1 MSVTP
6 MTGPRSLFRSATG
19 FIVLA
24 VLLGTKAP
32 SADTASDLLPPA
44 NRLSPLPVAAVKIH
58 DTFWAPRQ
66 EVNRTRTLD
75 HVLQQIEGTG
85 GLRNFDIAAGK
96 VTGKFGGP
104 FWADSDLYKWI
115 EGASWTL
122 ATHPDPALDAK
133 LDGIIARIAAA
144 QQPDGYLDTFVQINV
159 PDLRFKNF
167 AFFHEDFSSGHL
179 FEAAV
184 AHYQAT
190 GKKTLLTVA
199 TRLADLFD
207 REFGP
212 GKKDYIPGHEGIELA
227 LVKLSRATGEKRYLD
242 LAEAM
247 IDRRGQKPSI
257 FERQFRELDPNR
269 TVDFLGKPLRIG
281 EWDERFYLKDPK
293 KFDTRYA
300 QDHLP
305 VREQKEA
312 VGHAV
317 RAMFLYCGMA
327 DLVYEKSDARLWDSS
342 KALATSATLHRDVR
356 HRRHRT
362 VGTQRRVYRGLRS
375 AERDRLPGDLCL
387 GGDGP
392 LEPPAVQ
399 SDRRREIHRRDGAV
413 ACTTPSPLV
422 SRSAAI
428 SSATSRRSP
437 AAATSSARRGSVCR
451 AVRRRSRA
459 SCRRSVRY
467 IYSRSADGLWVNLFI
482 ASDATAPLDTGQV
495 TVRQSTNYPWDG
507 DVKIA
512 VEPDAP
518 REFTLHVRLPGWAST
533 PVVQV
538 NGAAVTPEI
547 SRGYAVIRR
556 QWKKGDTVQVS
567 LPMEVQRLAGHPKV
581 LPTQGKVAVRRGPLI
596 YSFEQADNRVALDT
610 VVLPQNATFK
620 TQFDPDLAGGVVKL
634 TTEGLTHK
642 SADWTGRLY
651 QPLDVSPATPV
662 TLTAVPY
669 AVWGNRG
676 LGTDDRVDRFVD
688 ARLRAAALRASSP
701 HVNWIP
707 SRPFA

>member
-1 MSVTP
+1 MRVTR
-6 MTGPRSLFRSATG
+6 MTTSRSLLVSGIG
-19 FIVLA
+19 FVVLG
-24 VLLGTKAP
+24 VLLGTRAP
-32 SADTASDLLPPA
+32 SADTASDLLPPS

-58 DTFWAPRQ
+58 DSFWAPRQ

-75 HVLQQIEGTG
+75 HVLKEIEGTG

-96 VTGKFGGP
+96 ATGKFGGP
-104 FWADSDLYKWI
+104 FWADSDVYKWI

-144 QQPDGYLDTFVQINV
+144 QQPDGYLDTFVQLNV

-212 GKKDYIPGHEGIELA
+212 GRKDYISGHEGIELA

-242 LAEAM
+242 LAKAM

-281 EWDERFYLKDPK
+281 EWYERFYLKDPK

-327 DLVYEKSDARLWDSS
+327 DLVYETSDAGLWEAS
-342 KALATSATLHRDVR
+342 KALHDSVTLHRMYVTGGIGPSEHNEGFTEDYDLPNESAYQETCASAAMVLWNHRLFNLTGDAKYTDVMEQSLYNAVAAGVSL
-356 HRRHRT
+356 T
-362 VGTQRRVYRGLRS
+362 
-375 AERDRLPGDLCL
+375 GDLFCYVTPL
-387 GGDGP
+387 ASRGDFK
-392 LEPPAVQ
+392 
-399 SDRRREIHRRDGAV
+399 
-413 ACTTPSPLV
+413 
-422 SRSAAI
+422 
-428 SSATSRRSP
+428 RSP
-437 AAATSSARRGSVCR
+437 WFGVPCCPTTITRFLPSLGQ
-451 AVRRRSRA
+451 
-459 SCRRSVRY
+459 Y
-467 IYSRSADGLWVNLFI
+467 IYSRSADGVWVNLFI
-482 ASDATAPLDTGQV
+482 ASDATTPLDSGQV
-495 TVRQSTNYPWDG
+495 TVRQTTNYPWDG
-507 DVKIA
+507 DVTIA

-518 REFTLHVRLPGWAST
+518 REFTLHVRLPGWASNPT
-533 PVVQV
+533 IRV
-538 NGAAVTPEI
+538 NGAA
-547 SRGYAVIRR
+547 
-556 QWKKGDTVQVS
+556 GDA
-567 LPMEVQRLAGHPKV
+567 R
-581 LPTQGKVAVRRGPLI
+581 
-596 YSFEQADNRVALDT
+596 
-610 VVLPQNATFK
+610 
-620 TQFDPDLAGGVVKL
+620 
-634 TTEGLTHK
+634 
-642 SADWTGRLY
+642 
-651 QPLDVSPATPV
+651 DV
-662 TLTAVPY
+662 
-669 AVWGNRG
+669 
-676 LGTDDRVDRFVD
+676 
-688 ARLRAAALRASSP
+688 ARLRGDPAAVEEGGHGAGVAADGGAAAGRASEGAPLARQDRVAPWSTGLLVRTGRQRRGARHGRP
-701 HVNWIP
+701 AAQRHIQDAIRSQ
-707 SRPFA
+707 SRRRCREGDDRGADP

>member
-1 MSVTP
+1 

-32 SADTASDLLPPA
+32 SADNASDLLPPA

-85 GLRNFDIAAGK
+85 GLHNFDIAAGK

-212 GKKDYIPGHEGIELA
+212 GKKDYISGHEGIELA
-227 LVKLSRATGEKRYLD
+227 LVKLSRATGETRYLD

-281 EWDERFYLKDPK
+281 EWYERFYLKDPK

-327 DLVYEKSDARLWDSS
+327 DLVYEKSDVRLWDAS
-342 KALATSATLHRDVR
+342 KALHDSVTLHRMYVTGGIGPSEHNEGFTDDYDLPNETAYQETCASAAMVLWNHRLFNLTGDAKYTDVMEQSLYNA
-356 HRRHRT
+356 
-362 VGTQRRVYRGLRS
+362 VAAGVSLS
-375 AERDRLPGDLCL
+375 GDLFCYVTPL
-387 GGDGP
+387 ASRGDFK
-392 LEPPAVQ
+392 
-399 SDRRREIHRRDGAV
+399 
-413 ACTTPSPLV
+413 
-422 SRSAAI
+422 
-428 SSATSRRSP
+428 RSP
-437 AAATSSARRGSVCR
+437 WFGVPCCPTTIARFLPSLGQ
-451 AVRRRSRA
+451 
-459 SCRRSVRY
+459 Y
-467 IYSRSADGLWVNLFI
+467 IYSRSADGLWINLFI
-482 ASDATAPLDTGQV
+482 ASDATTPLDTGQV

-518 REFTLHVRLPGWAST
+518 REFTLHVRLPGWTSA

-547 SRGYAVIRR
+547 SRGYAAIRR

-596 YSFEQADNRVALDT
+596 YSFEQADNRAALDT

-620 TQFDPDLAGGVVKL
+620 AQFDPNLAGGVVKL

-676 LGTDDRVDRFVD
+676 LGQMIVWID
-688 ARLRAAALRASSP
+688 SSM
-701 HVNWIP
+701 
-707 SRPFA
+707 

>member
-1 MSVTP
+1 
-6 MTGPRSLFRSATG
+6 MTGPRSLFRSGIG

-24 VLLGTKAP
+24 VLLSAKAP
-32 SADTASDLLPPA
+32 SADNAGDLLPPA

-58 DTFWAPRQ
+58 DSFWAPRQ

-75 HVLQQIEGTG
+75 HVLAQIEGTG

-96 VTGKFGGP
+96 ATGKFGGP
-104 FWADSDLYKWI
+104 FWADSDVYKWI

-179 FEAAV
+179 FEAAA

-190 GKKTLLTVA
+190 GKKTLLGVA

-212 GKKDYIPGHEGIELA
+212 GKKDYISGHEGIELA

-242 LAEAM
+242 LAKAM

-281 EWDERFYLKDPK
+281 EWYERFYLKDPK

-327 DLVYEKSDARLWDSS
+327 DLVNETSDAALWDAS
-342 KALATSATLHRDVR
+342 KALHDSVTLHRMYVTGGIGPSEHNEGFTEDYDLPNETAYQETCASAAMVLWNHRLFNLTGDAKYTDVMEQSLYNA
-356 HRRHRT
+356 
-362 VGTQRRVYRGLRS
+362 VAAGVSLS
-375 AERDRLPGDLCL
+375 GDLFCYVTPL
-387 GGDGP
+387 ASRGDFK
-392 LEPPAVQ
+392 
-399 SDRRREIHRRDGAV
+399 
-413 ACTTPSPLV
+413 
-422 SRSAAI
+422 
-428 SSATSRRSP
+428 RSP
-437 AAATSSARRGSVCR
+437 WFGVPCCPTTIARFLPSLGQ
-451 AVRRRSRA
+451 
-459 SCRRSVRY
+459 Y
-467 IYSRSADGLWVNLFI
+467 IYSRSADGLWVNLFV
-482 ASDATAPLDTGQV
+482 ASDATTPLGAGKV
-495 TVRQSTNYPWDG
+495 TVRQTTKYPWDG
-507 DVKIA
+507 DVTIA

-518 REFTLHVRLPGWAST
+518 REFTLHVRLPAWASNPT
-533 PVVQV
+533 IRVNAAPVS
-538 NGAAVTPEI
+538 PEV
-547 SRGYAVIRR
+547 SRGYAAIRR
-556 QWKKGDTVQVS
+556 QWKKGDTVQLS
-567 LPMEVQRLAGHPKV
+567 LPMEVQRLAAHPKV
-581 LPTQGKVAVRRGPLI
+581 IHSQGKIALRRGPMI
-596 YSFEQADNRVALDT
+596 YAFEQADNAAAVDSVAL
-610 VVLPQNATFK
+610 PRSATFK
-620 TQFDPDLAGGVVKL
+620 TQFDPGFAGGVVKV

-642 SADWTGRLY
+642 AADWNGRLY
-651 QPLDVSPATPV
+651 QTLDGSPATPV
-662 TLTAVPY
+662 PLTAVPY
-669 AVWGNRG
+669 AIWGNRG
-676 LGTDDRVDRFVD
+676 LGQMVVWID
-688 ARLRAAALRASSP
+688 SSM
-701 HVNWIP
+701 
-707 SRPFA
+707 

>member
-1 MSVTP
+1 MSVPP

-122 ATHPDPALDAK
+122 ATHPDPALDTK

-199 TRLADLFD
+199 TKLADLFD

-212 GKKDYIPGHEGIELA
+212 GKKDYISGHEGIELA
-227 LVKLSRATGEKRYLD
+227 LVKLSRATGEKRYLE

-281 EWDERFYLKDPK
+281 EWYERFYLKDPK

-327 DLVYEKSDARLWDSS
+327 DLVYEKSDARLWDAS
-342 KALATSATLHRDVR
+342 KALHDSVTLHRMYVTGGIGPSEHNEGFTEDYDLPNETAYQETCASAAMVLWNHRLFNLTGDAKYTDVMEQSLYNA
-356 HRRHRT
+356 
-362 VGTQRRVYRGLRS
+362 VAAGVSLS
-375 AERDRLPGDLCL
+375 GDLFCYVTPLASRGDFKRAPWFGVPCCPTTIARFLPSL
-387 GGDGP
+387 G
-392 LEPPAVQ
+392 Q
-399 SDRRREIHRRDGAV
+399 
-413 ACTTPSPLV
+413 
-422 SRSAAI
+422 
-428 SSATSRRSP
+428 
-437 AAATSSARRGSVCR
+437 
-451 AVRRRSRA
+451 
-459 SCRRSVRY
+459 Y

-495 TVRQSTNYPWDG
+495 TVR
-507 DVKIA
+507 
-512 VEPDAP
+512 
-518 REFTLHVRLPGWAST
+518 
-533 PVVQV
+533 
-538 NGAAVTPEI
+538 
-547 SRGYAVIRR
+547 
-556 QWKKGDTVQVS
+556 
-567 LPMEVQRLAGHPKV
+567 
-581 LPTQGKVAVRRGPLI
+581 
-596 YSFEQADNRVALDT
+596 
-610 VVLPQNATFK
+610 
-620 TQFDPDLAGGVVKL
+620 
-634 TTEGLTHK
+634 
-642 SADWTGRLY
+642 
-651 QPLDVSPATPV
+651 
-662 TLTAVPY
+662 
-669 AVWGNRG
+669 
-676 LGTDDRVDRFVD
+676 
-688 ARLRAAALRASSP
+688 
-701 HVNWIP
+701 
-707 SRPFA
+707 

>member
-1 MSVTP
+1 
-6 MTGPRSLFRSATG
+6 MTGSRSLFRSATG

-32 SADTASDLLPPA
+32 SADNASDLLPPA
-44 NRLSPLPVAAVKIH
+44 GRLSPLPVAAVKIH

-75 HVLQQIEGTG
+75 HVLQQIDGTG

-281 EWDERFYLKDPK
+281 EWYERFYLKDPK

-317 RAMFLYCGMA
+317 RAMFLYCGIA

-342 KALATSATLHRDVR
+342 KALYDSVTLHRMYVTGGIGPSEHNEGFTEDYDLPNETAYQETCASAAMVLWNHRLFNLTGDAKYTDVMEQSLYNA
-356 HRRHRT
+356 
-362 VGTQRRVYRGLRS
+362 VAAGVSLS
-375 AERDRLPGDLCL
+375 GDLFCYVTPL
-387 GGDGP
+387 ASRGDFK
-392 LEPPAVQ
+392 
-399 SDRRREIHRRDGAV
+399 
-413 ACTTPSPLV
+413 
-422 SRSAAI
+422 
-428 SSATSRRSP
+428 RSP
-437 AAATSSARRGSVCR
+437 WFGVPCCPTTIARFLPSLGQ
-451 AVRRRSRA
+451 
-459 SCRRSVRY
+459 Y
-467 IYSRSADGLWVNLFI
+467 IYSRSADGVWVNLFI

-518 REFTLHVRLPGWAST
+518 REFTLHVRLPGWASA
-533 PVVQV
+533 PVVRV

-547 SRGYAVIRR
+547 SRGYAAIRR

-610 VVLPQNATFK
+610 VVLLQNATFK

-676 LGTDDRVDRFVD
+676 LGQMIVWID
-688 ARLRAAALRASSP
+688 SSM
-701 HVNWIP
+701 
-707 SRPFA
+707 